1 MTASRVASAALF
13 TFVTAIAAGCGST
26 TPHIVPLLR
35 AAGAPV
41 TITPSSATP
50 LEVVSRGTAVPDP
63 LPVRGSDFVYGDLES
78 ALGLAV
84 SSATAPWAAAH
95 REYPVALK
103 GGWTV
108 LVEVVGADAQLEG
121 TGRVVVGL
129 DVRATLRTRNGNIY
143 LGQTQLGCHEGGLRS
158 ADQGAPVIY
167 RCMTRIGRD
176 LAGWLSGG
184 VPLDPP
190 PPQADN
196 PIELRNAST
205 H

>member
-1 MTASRVASAALF
+1 MRTSQVAVAGLFAVATLAAS
-13 TFVTAIAAGCGST
+13 GCGSSA
-26 TPHIVPLLR
+26 PQIIPLLR
-35 AAGAPV
+35 TAGAPN

-50 LEVVSRGTAVPDP
+50 LEIVSRGTAVPDP

-84 SSATAPWAAAH
+84 ASATVSWADAH
-95 REYPVALK
+95 RDYPVAHH

-108 LVEVVGADAQLEG
+108 LVEVIGADAELESG
-121 TGRVVVGL
+121 GRVVVGL
-129 DVRATLRTRNGNIY
+129 DVRATLRTRSGNIY

-176 LAGWLSGG
+176 LAGWLGGG

-190 PPQADN
+190 PPA
-196 PIELRNAST
+196 AG
-205 H
+205 